1 MQENRLYVGN
11 LNYAC
16 TNEQLSDLFAGH
28 GMVKDVTI
36 IEGRG
41 FGFIELDSPQ
51 EAEAAKEALNDT
63 EFLGRTLRVNEAH
76 PPKDKNQSSFS
87 RPN

>member
-16 TNEQLSDLFAGH
+16 TNEQLSELFGNH

-41 FGFIELDSPQ
+41 FGFIELGSAQ
-51 EAEAAKEALNDT
+51 EAEAAKEALNNT

-76 PPKDKNQSSFS
+76 PPKTKDRNGFS
-87 RPN
+87 QVN

>member
-76 PPKDKNQSSFS
+76 PPKDKNQSGFN

>member
-16 TNEQLSDLFAGH
+16 TNEQLTELFADH

-41 FGFIELDSPQ
+41 FGFIELGSPQ
-51 EAEAAKEALNDT
+51 EAEAAKEALNNT

-76 PPKDKNQSSFS
+76 PPKKNDRSGFN